1 MRVIGFPSGS
11 PSPEQDAWSAE
22 LDAALRG
29 ESIGPAARSWRELS
43 EDVRSLAPPMSPAF
57 QARMRTELERAGALE
72 GRPAAA
78 EVPGM
83 RGEATRPGA
92 FGRLRRLPAKLAA
105 HRGPALAGAAL
116 TAVAVAAAVIAAQPG
131 GSAVEL
137 QSSPQRVPALTSP
150 ASPGPEK
157 AQAAPS
163 TATGEA
169 PSASA
174 QSGPAGAGAP
184 GRVQQ
189 VGASLT
195 LGSTPA
201 GVQPLSDEVGQMTI
215 RDGGYVQSSNVQV
228 QQDGASEATL
238 ALRLPSAR
246 LGAELAALARLAPVR
261 EETQSQQDITG
272 SYNAA
277 RRALSD
283 AEAERRALLRALA
296 AATTEG
302 QIASLRERLV
312 VARAAIVRAQGA
324 FNAISTR
331 ASTAEVE
338 VSIVGDEKAGA
349 EGLTLRRG
357 LRDAGRVLL
366 VTVSAILVAAAVLVP
381 IALIAALVLGTRRAW
396 IRRRREGALDTR

>member
-1 MRVIGFPSGS
+1 
-11 PSPEQDAWSAE
+11 
-22 LDAALRG
+22 
-29 ESIGPAARSWRELS
+29 
-43 EDVRSLAPPMSPAF
+43 
-57 QARMRTELERAGALE
+57 
-72 GRPAAA
+72 
-78 EVPGM
+78 
-83 RGEATRPGA
+83 
-92 FGRLRRLPAKLAA
+92 
-105 HRGPALAGAAL
+105 
-116 TAVAVAAAVIAAQPG
+116 
-131 GSAVEL
+131 
-137 QSSPQRVPALTSP
+137 
-150 ASPGPEK
+150 
-157 AQAAPS
+157 
-163 TATGEA
+163 
-169 PSASA
+169 
-174 QSGPAGAGAP
+174 
-184 GRVQQ
+184 
-189 VGASLT
+189 
-195 LGSTPA
+195 
-201 GVQPLSDEVGQMTI
+201 
-215 RDGGYVQSSNVQV
+215 
-228 QQDGASEATL
+228 
-238 ALRLPSAR
+238 
-246 LGAELAALARLAPVR
+246 VR

-381 IALIAALVLGTRRAW
+381 IALIAALVLGTRRAL

>member
-1 MRVIGFPSGS
+1 M
-11 PSPEQDAWSAE
+11 
-22 LDAALRG
+22 
-29 ESIGPAARSWRELS
+29 
-43 EDVRSLAPPMSPAF
+43 
-57 QARMRTELERAGALE
+57 
-72 GRPAAA
+72 
-78 EVPGM
+78 
-83 RGEATRPGA
+83 
-92 FGRLRRLPAKLAA
+92 
-105 HRGPALAGAAL
+105 
-116 TAVAVAAAVIAAQPG
+116 
-131 GSAVEL
+131 
-137 QSSPQRVPALTSP
+137 PALTSP

-201 GVQPLSDEVGQMTI
+201 GVQPLSVGVGQMTI

-277 RRALSD
+277 RRALSSD

-312 VARAAIVRAQGA
+312 GV
-324 FNAISTR
+324 STR
-331 ASTAEVE
+331 
-338 VSIVGDEKAGA
+338 
-349 EGLTLRRG
+349 
-357 LRDAGRVLL
+357 RD
-366 VTVSAILVAAAVLVP
+366 
-381 IALIAALVLGTRRAW
+381 
-396 IRRRREGALDTR
+396 REGAGRLQRDLDARGAPRKWKVRHRR